1 TMIALGVL
9 AFTVALL
16 VLLVMVKPYVVSRLQ
31 NLVWNSTRSDTVQ
44 FHSALRYG
52 PLLGLTV
59 KNWLLMLVTLG
70 MYWPFARI
78 ALTRMRVEAV
88 SATSLVHPDLLASQG
103 ALAANDAAGDAAGDL
118 FGFDLGL

>member
-1 TMIALGVL
+1 MTDFPETVPFDRALTATPDELPGALPDTPNTYPVHIR
-9 AFTVALL
+9 FTGSGSEYFGIWIV
-16 VLLVMVKPYVVSRLQ
+16 
-31 NLVWNSTRSDTVQ
+31 NL
-44 FHSALRYG
+44 
-52 PLLGLTV
+52 
-59 KNWLLMLVTLG
+59 LLMLVTLG
-70 MYWPFARI
+70 LYWPFARI